1 MERVLESIDY
11 KNIFKYFEEIS
22 RIPRGSGNNKKISDY
37 LCKFAA
43 MHNLKY
49 VQDEAL
55 NVIIYKDATPGLE
68 DVPGIIIQGHM
79 DMVCEKDPD
88 SEHDFEN
95 DALELIIEDGNIT
108 ANGTTLGADDGIG
121 VAYALAILE
130 DDSLKHPA
138 IEVLITT
145 DEEVGMDGAIA
156 LDASLIHG
164 KYLINLDSEDE
175 GTILSS
181 CAGGLTTDC
190 TMPINRISK
199 EGIVFNIELKGLKG
213 GHSGT
218 EIGNKGKNAT
228 ILLSRL
234 LYNLNQYVNFEL
246 IDLCG
251 GQKDNVIPNAA
262 KSKVSVTRD
271 KLEEFINNYFYL
283 TEQLIEEHSA
293 CEPNMEFLIT
303 DLHDKVLNK
312 ANPNKNNMA
321 CTEDMVL
328 DRESF
333 DKVMKCLQLLPNG
346 VQVWSS
352 SIEGLVESSLN
363 VGIMKLTD
371 TELVTSH
378 SVRSSINTYKFY
390 IYEKLNMLFSL
401 LGGKAEKRSEYPAW
415 EYRENSYLRE
425 VCQNVYRNMYGRNAR
440 IEAIHAGLE
449 CGILSG
455 KLPYLDMVSFGPDMK
470 DIHTTGESLN
480 IESTKRV
487 YDFIH
492 NIIESIVR

>member
-234 LYNLNQYVNFEL
+234 LYNL
-246 IDLCG
+246 
-251 GQKDNVIPNAA
+251 
-262 KSKVSVTRD
+262 
-271 KLEEFINNYFYL
+271 
-283 TEQLIEEHSA
+283 
-293 CEPNMEFLIT
+293 
-303 DLHDKVLNK
+303 
-312 ANPNKNNMA
+312 
-321 CTEDMVL
+321 
-328 DRESF
+328 
-333 DKVMKCLQLLPNG
+333 
-346 VQVWSS
+346 
-352 SIEGLVESSLN
+352 
-363 VGIMKLTD
+363 
-371 TELVTSH
+371 
-378 SVRSSINTYKFY
+378 
-390 IYEKLNMLFSL
+390 
-401 LGGKAEKRSEYPAW
+401 
-415 EYRENSYLRE
+415 
-425 VCQNVYRNMYGRNAR
+425 
-440 IEAIHAGLE
+440 
-449 CGILSG
+449 
-455 KLPYLDMVSFGPDMK
+455 
-470 DIHTTGESLN
+470 
-480 IESTKRV
+480 
-487 YDFIH
+487 
-492 NIIESIVR
+492 